1 MTSPTA
7 GRTSDDDL
15 FVLTIMGCFA
25 LGGVAAAAPVWW
37 GRAITWLL
45 AHQVLVPR
53 AERPLLTLPGSG
65 GAGLDVPRLAILT
78 AALLLCLAAA
88 VGVLRR
94 HLRAG
99 QLQ

>member
-1 MTSPTA
+1 MTSRA
-7 GRTSDDDL
+7 VYTSDDDL
-15 FVLTIMGCFA
+15 FILAIMGFLA
-25 LGGVAAAAPVWW
+25 LGGAAAAAPLWW
-37 GRAITWLL
+37 AKGVTWLL

-53 AERPLLTLPGSG
+53 AEHPLLTLPRSG

-88 VGVLRR
+88 GGALRR